1 MLRYRS
7 RNGDNLKLVT
17 SQVSGGHPYL
27 STGAGHIGG
36 QGPYAQGPCRSKN
49 PAINAS
55 YIRHTYIH
63 TCAHTYTPAHTS
75 HTYVVMCAHTC
86 ACRPTPSGHYSLQRD
101 PHLSGTGA
109 SLGSGNGSFK
119 AAEIC
124 FPPSLPSASHL
135 LSGTLSDCSK
145 KIAFS
150 DRDLRNAFPE
160 NSAQIN

>member
-86 ACRPTPSGHYSLQRD
+86 VHAAPHQVVTIPFRETHIYQALEPPWGRVTGPSRLQK
-101 PHLSGTGA
+101 S
-109 SLGSGNGSFK
+109 
-119 AAEIC
+119 
-124 FPPSLPSASHL
+124 
-135 LSGTLSDCSK
+135 
-145 KIAFS
+145 
-150 DRDLRNAFPE
+150 AFPLAFLLPVTFCQE
-160 NSAQIN
+160 H